1 MIGFTPSFITS
12 ARTHSCLLARSKNFV
27 VEGTAVVQTCASILK
42 RLYPRSST
50 QNISI
55 CRCECRLYVVPLG
68 DLYGLLVVHRPR
80 LSMSSPVAVVVVRRR
95 PMHSGDMM
103 VAPWTYISHADLASC
118 IVEALSIDRNSTQ
131 LPTSLRNTTSTSSH
145 RARSCPS
152 LQPLSNNRRLDNSP

>member
-68 DLYGLLVVHRPR
+68 DLYGLLVVHRPC

-103 VAPWTYISHADLASC
+103 VAPWAYISHADPPSC
-118 IVEALSIDRNSTQ
+118 IVEALPASHSIDRNSTQ
-131 LPTSLRNTTSTSSH
+131 LPTSLRNTTS
-145 RARSCPS
+145 
-152 LQPLSNNRRLDNSP
+152 